1 MRDNMIVNMS
11 GHAGKSTGIDM
22 EIEHLIRLDKVCTVV
37 GAKHRTNREFQFLFL
52 FRGIH
57 ANWDRLGNLSAI
69 CTLLSFFKKRCNM
82 ELESRYSGSSHTRP
96 DTSSYIWMV
105 VEKACDQR
113 LNEYVPNRKGSDVL
127 DAIKKGDKLVR
138 GSTLESFN
146 RKILLKA
153 ARYRDPTNMTAP
165 GEGVDEEDVDEIAPM
180 DIDPDLD
187 AE

>member
-1 MRDNMIVNMS
+1 MIVNMS

-37 GAKHRTNREFQFLFL
+37 GAKHHTNCEFKFLFL

-57 ANWDRLGNLSAI
+57 ANWDYLGNLSAI
-69 CTLLSFFKKRCNM
+69 CTLPSFFKKRCNM
-82 ELESRYSGSSHTRP
+82 ELESRYSGSLHTRP
-96 DTSSYIWMV
+96 NTSGYIWMV
-105 VEKACDQR
+105 AEKACDQR

-127 DAIKKGDKLVR
+127 DAFKKGDKLIR

-153 ARYRDPTNMTAP
+153 AWYWDPTNMTAP
-165 GEGVDEEDVDEIAPM
+165 GEGVDKEDIDEIAPM
-180 DIDPDLD
+180 SIDPDLD